1 MRKFIVGLAAILAL
15 VGAAYLGLFQREAI
29 ISLFNQGKLAA
40 QGFTPAKT
48 PSEAIDG
55 FRKALKERNYE
66 AAQLYLGGD
75 YAEQFH
81 KGAKTGQDLGVAI
94 DNLLSAM
101 ETTGTKSDKVKLE
114 LLLLDPFPP
123 HIQAPSVKQDGDKA
137 TAALTE
143 EINTSLLV
151 QGSFA
156 DWHVERRIF
165 RSLLP
170 YKSIPV
176 SGTVDLRKEGEG
188 DKAQWKIYLPVTAD
202 LRLSVDYLADK
213 GSNYVNAINRVKEDL
228 KNDATTKE
236 GLERALK
243 EKLEESK

>member
-1 MRKFIVGLAAILAL
+1 MRKFIVGAAAVL
-15 VGAAYLGLFQREAI
+15 VLIGIAYLALFQREAI
-29 ISLFNQGKLAA
+29 MSLFTQGKLAA
-40 QGFTPAKT
+40 QGYAPAKT
-48 PSEAIDG
+48 PSEAVDG

-66 AAQLYLGGD
+66 AAQIYLGGD

-81 KGAKTGQDLGVAI
+81 KGAKNGQALGVAI

-114 LLLLDPFPP
+114 LMLLDPFPP
-123 HIQAPSVKQDGDKA
+123 NIQAPNVKQDGDKA
-137 TAALTE
+137 TASLTE
-143 EINTSLLV
+143 EITTALHI
-151 QGSFA
+151 QGDFA
-156 DWHVERRIF
+156 DWQVERRMF

-176 SGTVDLRKEGEG
+176 SGTVELKKDGEG

-213 GSNYVNAINRVKEDL
+213 GSNYTNAINRVKEDL

-236 GLERALK
+236 SLERALK
-243 EKLEESK
+243 TALEESK